1 MKDYRLCVFL
11 VFKLIKWDES
21 SSKYVQTQGKCLL
34 VIRRVLLSNDGLI
47 MKDND
52 DYQRQSKTIKDN
64 QRTIKGLSKD
74 YQRTIDCFLGTFL
87 VLEAIQEYENSGKWI
102 RMKGKYL
109 SLIRRHILLN
119 GGLSSGNNE

>member
-74 YQRTIDCFLGTFL
+74 Y
-87 VLEAIQEYENSGKWI
+87 
-102 RMKGKYL
+102 
-109 SLIRRHILLN
+109 
-119 GGLSSGNNE
+119 